1 MKTGLLSVMLSL
13 KNVWPTAKDD
23 VVLCELLLVYGETM
37 VTPENEH
44 NVADMLYC
52 MSIARRVLDLVLW
65 SQTCSVEG
73 NLQLATGS

>member
-23 VVLCELLLVYGETM
+23 VLCELLLVYGETM

-44 NVADMLYC
+44 NVADMLYY
-52 MSIARRVLDLVLW
+52 MSIARCVLDLVLW

-73 NLQLATGS
+73 DLQLATGS